1 MKNFRRPLL
10 CALLTSAAAL
20 LAAASAVPAAAQAWP
35 SKPITLV
42 IPFPPGNTADLVA
55 RVMQLPL
62 GQALGV
68 PVIVDNKAGAGGNL
82 AAQSVARAEKDGHTL
97 LLTSLSP
104 LVINPAVFRNPGFD
118 AERDFAAIAG
128 IGTIPMVLVTRKD
141 FPANDLA
148 GFVGHLKANAS
159 QVTYASVGNGTFT
172 HLGMELFT
180 RGLGLKLTHVPYRG
194 AGAAHQDLQ
203 GGRVDFMF
211 DSLASSNA
219 QIKGDRVKA
228 LATTGN
234 ARSPFLMSVP
244 TISESAG
251 APLKDFQVTV
261 YTGLFAPAGTPEAVV
276 RRLNEEV
283 GKLLRS
289 TDFRAQLAGQF
300 IRAMDPTPPAS
311 FGAIVSAERRRW
323 STLAREIQLEPQ

>member
-1 MKNFRRPLL
+1 ML
-10 CALLTSAAAL
+10 CALLTAAVAPI
-20 LAAASAVPAAAQAWP
+20 ATASVAPAAAQDWP
-35 SKPITLV
+35 RKRVTLV

-55 RVMQLPL
+55 RVMQPSLS
-62 GQALGV
+62 QALGV
-68 PVIVDNKAGAGGNL
+68 PVIVDNKPGAGGNL
-82 AAQSVARAEKDGHTL
+82 AAQVVARAEKDGHTL

-118 AERDFAAIAG
+118 AERDFAAVAG
-128 IGTIPMVLVTRKD
+128 IGTIPMVLITRKD
-141 FPANDLA
+141 FPASDLA
-148 GFVGHLKANAS
+148 DFAGYIKANAS

-180 RGLGLKLTHVPYRG
+180 RGLGVKLTHVPYRG

-219 QIKGDRVKA
+219 QIKGNRVTA
-228 LATTGN
+228 LATTGPG
-234 ARSPFLMSVP
+234 RSPFLMSVP
-244 TISESAG
+244 TVSESAG
-251 APLKDFQVTV
+251 VPLKDFQVTV

-276 RRLNEEV
+276 RRLNGEV

-300 IRAMDPTPPAS
+300 IRAMDPAPPAS
-311 FGAIVSAERRRW
+311 FAAIVSAERKRW
-323 STLAREIQLEPQ
+323 STLARDIQLEPQ

>member
-1 MKNFRRPLL
+1 MKNIRRPMRR
-10 CALLTSAAAL
+10 ALLTTALAL
-20 LAAASAVPAAAQAWP
+20 LAAASATTAAAQAWP
-35 SKPITLV
+35 SKRVTLV

-55 RVMQLPL
+55 RVMQPALS
-62 GQALGV
+62 QALGV
-68 PVIVDNKAGAGGNL
+68 PVVVDNKPGAGGNL
-82 AAQSVARAEKDGHTL
+82 AAQFVARADKDGHTL

-118 AERDFAAIAG
+118 AERDFAAVAG
-128 IGTIPMVLVTRKD
+128 IGTIPMVLITRKD
-141 FPANDLA
+141 FPASDLA
-148 GFVGHLKANAS
+148 GFVDHIKANAS

-180 RGLGLKLTHVPYRG
+180 RSLGVRLTHAPYRG

-219 QIKGDRVKA
+219 QIKGNRVHA
-228 LATTGN
+228 LATTGTG
-234 ARSPFLMSVP
+234 RSPFLMSIP
-244 TISESAG
+244 TVSESAG
-251 APLKDFQVTV
+251 VPLKDFQVTV

-289 TDFRAQLAGQF
+289 TDFRAQLASQF
-300 IRAMDPTPPAS
+300 IRAADPAPPAS
-311 FGAIVSAERRRW
+311 FAAIVSAERTRW
-323 STLAREIQLEPQ
+323 SALARDIQLEPQ

>member
-1 MKNFRRPLL
+1 MKNIWRPVL
-10 CALLTSAAAL
+10 CALLAT
-20 LAAASAVPAAAQAWP
+20 AVVAPAAAQAWP
-35 SKPITLV
+35 SKRVTLV

-55 RVMQLPL
+55 RVMQPSLS
-62 GQALGV
+62 QALGV
-68 PVIVDNKAGAGGNL
+68 PVIVDNKPGAGGNL
-82 AAQSVARAEKDGHTL
+82 AVQFVARAEKDGHTL

-118 AERDFAAIAG
+118 AERDIAAVAG
-128 IGTIPMVLVTRKD
+128 IGTIPMVLITRKD
-141 FPANDLA
+141 FPASDLM
-148 GFVGHLKANAS
+148 GFVGHVKANAS

-180 RGLGLKLTHVPYRG
+180 RGLGVKLTHVPYRG

-219 QIKGDRVKA
+219 QIKGNRVNA

-234 ARSPFLMSVP
+234 GRSPFLMNVP
-244 TISESAG
+244 TVSESAG
-251 APLKDFQVTV
+251 VPLKDFEVTV

-276 RRLNEEV
+276 RRLNAEV

-289 TDFRAQLAGQF
+289 TDFRAQLASQF
-300 IRAMDPTPPAS
+300 IRAVDPAPPAS
-311 FGAIVSAERRRW
+311 FGAIVSAERKRW
-323 STLAREIQLEPQ
+323 SMLARDIQLEPQ